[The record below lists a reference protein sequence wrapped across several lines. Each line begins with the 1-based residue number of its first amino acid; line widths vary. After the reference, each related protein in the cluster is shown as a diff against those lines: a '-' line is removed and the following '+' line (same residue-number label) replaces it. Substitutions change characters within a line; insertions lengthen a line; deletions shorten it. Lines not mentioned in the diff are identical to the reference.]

1 MANKFPH
8 LLPPAPPLLGY
19 HSDLFLL
26 LSPCSH
32 PLLEKSGLL
41 TISWPRHRPTPSH
54 SGALALDTPV
64 SGALSPSDSSG
75 PFLSLPLGLF
85 QMLIFHLL
93 MGGSLSIT
101 LFKIALPLCPSGP
114 SPTPYFIFFSKHL
127 SPSDILQLIFILA
140 FSIRMSAS

>member
-1 MANKFPH
+1 MFSAWLTNSRIFYLP
-8 LLPPAPPLLGY
+8 LLLCWVTTLTYSYCCPLAHTPLLG
-19 HSDLFLL
+19 
-26 LSPCSH
+26 
-32 PLLEKSGLL
+32 KSGLL

-101 LFKIALPLCPSGP
+101 LFKIALPLCPLGP
-114 SPTPYFIFFSKHL
+114 SPTPYFIFFPNTYHHL
-127 SPSDILQLIFILA
+127 ISYN
-140 FSIRMSAS
+140 